1 LLGDPQTA
9 GYYLNELK
17 TIKPDYSINFD
28 SAQKELEDMLAEQ
41 QAASQSTTE
50 LPKKRTQQLKH
61 NLQQRLSENDQI
73 PPQPLRGNYY
83 LLH

>member
-1 LLGDPQTA
+1 MNKLLGDPQTA

-28 SAQKELEDMLAEQ
+28 SAQRELEDMLAEQ

-50 LPKKRTQQLKH
+50 TSQ
-61 NLQQRLSENDQI
+61 ETDTTTTE
-73 PPQPLRGNYY
+73 
-83 LLH
+83 